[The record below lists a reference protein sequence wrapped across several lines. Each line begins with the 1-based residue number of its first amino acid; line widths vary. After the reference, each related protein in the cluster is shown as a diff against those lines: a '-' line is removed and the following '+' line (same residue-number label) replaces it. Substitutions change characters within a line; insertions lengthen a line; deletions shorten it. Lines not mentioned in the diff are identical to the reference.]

1 MSCQTTCENKPFVA
15 LSPRVIGARI
25 EVETTTSTRLVVPA
39 DVTTI
44 AYTVTN
50 ETTEAPI
57 TSGTLTPIASYIFD
71 PARIGDKF
79 GDDLPDWN
87 FEHRAPGTFFP
98 LTAIDETVRI
108 TYEFKD
114 SGGNL
119 IGAPHCVERV
129 VAECLDC

>member
-1 MSCQTTCENKPFVA
+1 MSCNTCSDKPFVA

-25 EVETTTSTRLVVPA
+25 EIETTTSTRLVVPA

-44 AYTVTN
+44 AYTATN
-50 ETTEAPI
+50 ESDDTMI

-71 PARIGDKF
+71 PARSGDKF
-79 GDDLPDWN
+79 GDDMPEWN
-87 FEHRAPGTFFP
+87 FEHRAPGSFFP
-98 LTAIDETVRI
+98 TTAIDETVRI

-119 IGAPHCVERV
+119 IGAPHCVEHL
-129 VAECLDC
+129 VAECLAC